1 MGKQE
6 NKTGATKR
14 HALVTGKIFT
24 LIELLIVIAI
34 IAILAAMLLPA
45 LNIAREK
52 ARTITCS
59 ANQKQLYTAVIH
71 YVGDS
76 DEFLL
81 VGRELA
87 GQKHWLF
94 ELSPYLGRSNQPDV
108 NNGFVDTTKKR
119 PWGPFDCPSSPYE
132 YKGWTQENYS
142 FKHYQAIFQGSCSFK
157 PNGWLAIHISPRKLS
172 AIFQPST
179 RGMFADADNGAH
191 IAGGHSAILKSG
203 TVFPRHNNSINVVYA
218 AGNAENLKMSAVLT
232 DSNKNFYYDKVRNR
246 EMD

>member
-87 GQKHWLF
+87 GQKHWMF

-108 NNGFVDTTKKR
+108 NNGFVDTTKKDHGVHLIAR
-119 PWGPFDCPSSPYE
+119 LHLMNTKVGLRKITVLSIIRQYFKVLAASSRMDGWPYILAP
-132 YKGWTQENYS
+132 ENSVQS
-142 FKHYQAIFQGSCSFK
+142 F
-157 PNGWLAIHISPRKLS
+157 SPRQGECLRTP
-172 AIFQPST
+172 IM
-179 RGMFADADNGAH
+179 GL
-191 IAGGHSAILKSG
+191 I
-203 TVFPRHNNSINVVYA
+203 
-218 AGNAENLKMSAVLT
+218 
-232 DSNKNFYYDKVRNR
+232 
-246 EMD
+246 